1 MIKVYVMQTCPDC
14 TQIKKIAETDSR
26 FQIIDIGEHVKN
38 LKEFLRLRDSR
49 SEFADVKTS
58 GSVGIP
64 CFLMEDGSIQFEME
78 ELQLSEADYAE
89 GSACRIDG
97 TGC

>member
-1 MIKVYVMQTCPDC
+1 MQTCPDC
-14 TQIKKIAETDSR
+14 AQIKKIAEIDSR
-26 FQIIDIGEHVKN
+26 FQIIDIGEHVRN
-38 LKEFLRLRDSR
+38 LKEFLRLRDSH
-49 SEFADVKTS
+49 SEFDEIKKS
-58 GSVGIP
+58 SYVGIP

-78 ELQLSEADYAE
+78 ELQLPEADYAE

>member
-14 TQIKKIAETDSR
+14 AQIKKIAETDSR

-38 LKEFLRLRDSR
+38 LKEFLRIRDSR
-49 SEFADVKTS
+49 PEFTEVKKS

-78 ELQLSEADYAE
+78 ELQLPEVDYAE
-89 GSACRIDG
+89 GSACKIDG

>member
-14 TQIKKIAETDSR
+14 AQIKKVAETDNR

-78 ELQLSEADYAE
+78 ELQLPEVDYAE

>member
-14 TQIKKIAETDSR
+14 AQIKKMAGTDNR
-26 FQIIDIGEHVKN
+26 FEIIDIGEHVKN
-38 LKEFLRLRDSR
+38 LKEFLRIRDSR
-49 SEFADVKTS
+49 PEFTEVKKS

-64 CFLMEDGSIQFEME
+64 CFLMEDGSVQFELE
-78 ELQLSEADYAE
+78 ELTPAETNHSEGA
-89 GSACRIDG
+89 ACRIDG

>member
-14 TQIKKIAETDSR
+14 TQIKKIAETDNR

-78 ELQLSEADYAE
+78 ELQLPEVDYAE

>member
-1 MIKVYVMQTCPDC
+1 MQTCPDC
-14 TQIKKIAETDSR
+14 AQIKKIAETDSR

-64 CFLMEDGSIQFEME
+64 CFLMEDGRIQFEME
-78 ELQLSEADYAE
+78 ELQLPEVDYAE
-89 GSACRIDG
+89 GSACRIEG

>member
-14 TQIKKIAETDSR
+14 TQIKKVAETDNR

-78 ELQLSEADYAE
+78 ELQLPEVDYAE

>member
-1 MIKVYVMQTCPDC
+1 MQTCPDC
-14 TQIKKIAETDSR
+14 AQIKKIAETDSR

-78 ELQLSEADYAE
+78 ELQLPEVDYAE